1 MKKLLS
7 AVACTLLFASG
18 ANADFLRL
26 EAGAGAWQQT
36 PTGGLTANTGSFTG
50 KDVSTEKEQTNAYA
64 WVMFKHF
71 IPIIPNLRV
80 EYATVKSDGVAT
92 GSFANFTAT
101 STPSALEI
109 KQYDL
114 IPYYNLLDN
123 TAWLT
128 LDVGIDIKMIDM
140 SYTADNVTLTVPT
153 ATAST
158 SYSDSKMIPIP
169 MAYARTRFQIPMTGL
184 GFEADGK
191 YISYSDT
198 TVYDARAKI
207 DYTFN
212 ITPIIQ
218 PGIEIGYRVQ
228 KFESNDLDNVNLNIE
243 FKGVYA
249 GLMVR
254 F

>member
-7 AVACTLLFASG
+7 TFTCALLFATG
-18 ANADFLRL
+18 ANADFLRV
-26 EAGAGAWQQT
+26 EAGSGAWQQT
-36 PTGGLTANTGSFTG
+36 PSGGMIANAGLFTG
-50 KDVSTEKEQTNAYA
+50 TDVSTEKEQTNAYA
-64 WVMFKHF
+64 RVMFKHF
-71 IPIIPNLRV
+71 IPIIPTLRV
-80 EYATVKSDGVAT
+80 EYATATSDGLAN
-92 GSFANFTAT
+92 GQFADFDAGND
-101 STPSALEI
+101 TPSRLEI
-109 KQYDL
+109 KQYDI

-128 LDVGIDIKMIDM
+128 LDVGIDIKMLDV
-140 SYTADNVTLTVPT
+140 SYTANGVSVGPVANTT
-153 ATAST
+153 
-158 SYSDSKMIPIP
+158 YSDSQMIPIP
-169 MAYARTRFQIPMTGL
+169 MVYVRTRFQIPMTGL

-191 YISYSDT
+191 YVSYSDT